1 MVTMGACLC
10 KGHQDL
16 HNDQQH
22 PMGELQYWSEGQPI
36 AKGNHQPYNGSVTDK
51 KNSSGYSIGELAT
64 SSLMGLVATIKEHI
78 TKPTA
83 MAQGRVAH
91 LIEWKGWGGETAAGG
106 GWCGW
111 SRDGGGW
118 GGAGAALQEDE
129 QLYSHLTDEIKEAR
143 FAAGVAE
150 QFALAEA
157 AMDVWPSNDIED
169 RAATS
174 TVPLQGPDGLY
185 LSQFLMDGGSLGVPQ
200 HLYSIHV
207 EANGAESTSLAPIQP
222 PQPYFTSSVSQPESQ
237 QPQQEQRTLP
247 PEGSVRHADSSSV
260 SEDEVFYD

>member
-10 KGHQDL
+10 KGHQESQ
-16 HNDQQH
+16 NGQQY
-22 PMGELQYWSEGQPI
+22 PMGELPSWTEGQPI
-36 AKGNHQPYNGSVTDK
+36 VQGNHQPYNGSVTDK
-51 KNSSGYSIGELAT
+51 KNDNGYSIGELAT
-64 SSLMGLVATIKEHI
+64 SSLIGLVATIKEHI

-91 LIEWKGWGGETAAGG
+91 LIEWKGWGGEGTAGG

-111 SRDGGGW
+111 NREGGW
-118 GGAGAALQEDE
+118 GGAGATLQEDE

-157 AMDVWPSNDIED
+157 SLSEWPSQDVNQATTN
-169 RAATS
+169 AAT
-174 TVPLQGPDGLY
+174 LQAREGLY

-200 HLYSIHV
+200 HLYSLHV
-207 EANGAESTSLAPIQP
+207 EANAEPGSQPNIQA
-222 PQPYFTSSVSQPESQ
+222 PQPFYCSLVLQPELQ
-237 QPQQEQRTLP
+237 QPLQEQRTLP
-247 PEGSVRHADSSSV
+247 ANGPVRHADSSS
-260 SEDEVFYD
+260 EDEVFYN